1 MSREMSTIVIGVN
14 AGERAVTVN
23 PPVLVVEAGSR
34 VQVQLEEGMRG
45 RARIKVLE
53 DCGHEVAGDPDLGS
67 SFEATRTGIYYVV
80 VTMSNPGKLGA
91 MAVIIIDP

>member
-14 AGERAVTVN
+14 SGERVLTVS

-34 VQVQLEEGMRG
+34 IQVRLEEEMRG
-45 RARIKVLE
+45 RATIRVQGDGGREIP
-53 DCGHEVAGDPDLGS
+53 GDPDFGS
-67 SFEATRTGIYYVV
+67 AFEATRTGIYYVA

-91 MAVIIIDP
+91 MVVIIIDP